1 MTTQHIRPGGGTL
14 TTAFTTEVTPVGTQ
28 WTDTSPAAGNKRYVF
43 CINEG
48 ATSWTIGVPV
58 GVLLTATKLGEC
70 SFTAATQLLLND
82 GTTDVTVVAGIALGT
97 VAEDEYGWIQV
108 GGISTNM
115 VTDGTM
121 EASVG
126 GYVADNGVAVIIS
139 TEPTAHGI
147 MCVGITADVGNLSS
161 NAMLHNCW
169 LDF

>member
-1 MTTQHIRPGGGTL
+1 MTALQIRPGGGTL
-14 TTAFTTEVTPVGTQ
+14 ASAHTTEVTAVGTQ
-28 WTDTSPAAGNKRYVF
+28 FRQQTSKGEKRYVF

-48 ATSWTIGVPV
+48 STSWTIGVPV
-58 GVLLTATKLGEC
+58 AVYLTATKSGEC
-70 SFTAATQLLLND
+70 SFTAATQLLVND
-82 GTTDVTVVAGIALGT
+82 GTTDVTAVAGIALGT

-108 GGISTNM
+108 GGITNNM

-161 NAMLHNCW
+161 NALLKGCW

>member
-14 TTAFTTEVTPVGTQ
+14 TTAFATEVCPVGTQ
-28 WTDTSPAAGNKRYVF
+28 WTDHSPAAGPKRYVF

-48 ATSWTIGVPV
+48 STSWTIGVPV
-58 GVLLTATKLGEC
+58 AILLTATKLGEC
-70 SFTAATQLLLND
+70 SFTAATQLLIND
-82 GTTDVTVVAGIALGT
+82 GTTDVTAVAGMALGT

-108 GGISTNM
+108 GGICTNM
-115 VTDGTM
+115 VTDGTL

-126 GYVADNGVAVIIS
+126 GYVADNGVAVIIA

-161 NAMLHNCW
+161 NAILKGCL